1 MNGMTEFDQRS
12 FGVSETKVLVFLS
25 VSKVSFFGQTCVD
38 RFDFCFEPESERK
51 IRVLVFVVGVIIV
64 HVAQIRFCGT
74 RARARVTSK
83 IDSKEREGRESME
96 QDMRER
102 SRVDFADFNLIRFID
117 GVSS

>member
-1 MNGMTEFDQRS
+1 M
-12 FGVSETKVLVFLS
+12 
-25 VSKVSFFGQTCVD
+25 
-38 RFDFCFEPESERK
+38 
-51 IRVLVFVVGVIIV
+51 LVFVVGVIIV